1 MSRAAQW
8 WTVLEEN
15 GVILCC
21 CDPLLLRSLLLAG
34 MARSCSAP
42 PVTTPTAVVS
52 CHARQDGMP
61 LLISASTLSID
72 CGGAD
77 MTWQVTHS
85 CGTKPPSRQD
95 CWNYS
100 SGCTCWRGAGWAA
113 VPWTPS
119 HHAVAT
125 THRWPKVHADVV
137 TAAALVCFSGRAAP
151 RAWCPG
157 LSRSQGCS
165 AVLMDACNAC
175 GTLARVPN
183 AGRIEELAHRPREI
197 ARDRVRSR
205 EIM

>member
-1 MSRAAQW
+1 M
-8 WTVLEEN
+8 
-15 GVILCC
+15 ILCC
-21 CDPLLLRSLLLAG
+21 CARYCWPVWLGRAQPRQSQLPQPCKLSRARRWHAAAHLRE
-34 MARSCSAP
+34 
-42 PVTTPTAVVS
+42 
-52 CHARQDGMP
+52 HAQH
-61 LLISASTLSID
+61 D

-137 TAAALVCFSGRAAP
+137 TAAALVSFSGRAAP
-151 RAWCPG
+151 RACCPS
-157 LSRSQGCS
+157 LSRSHGCS
-165 AVLMDACNAC
+165 AVLMDARNAC
-175 GTLARVPN
+175 GTLARMPN
-183 AGRIEELAHRPREI
+183 RCGPH
-197 ARDRVRSR
+197 
-205 EIM
+205 